1 MAEPAENA
9 EPLVEEE
16 EGEEE
21 EEDLTPEEL
30 VEKGDDCGS
39 DDLADALD
47 YYSAAIEKKKLDLED
62 LGEDEIHPEL
72 ASFYLKY
79 ADALLKEQEALHE
92 DELYHK
98 QEDAAE
104 GELNDMEMTFAMLDM
119 ATRSFEKRVEIAKKA
134 GQIDQEAGELL
145 IFVHLRRGDFYCL
158 EDMAEGWIEEAK
170 LALEYV
176 NQFEPENKKRRA
188 EAILPLAMAFKADN
202 KSADALENLKLAKTI
217 LNELISEADTADGK
231 EWHQG
236 TLEKVEEMIT
246 ETEEDIKGEE
256 ECPIEQVSEEIKKV
270 ATESTSFDAPTRS
283 EEPVQIA
290 VKRKSRDENGSAA
303 KRPNTSDSTAPNGSA
318 AS

>member
-1 MAEPAENA
+1 M
-9 EPLVEEE
+9 
-16 EGEEE
+16 G
-21 EEDLTPEEL
+21 
-30 VEKGDDCGS
+30 
-39 DDLADALD
+39 
-47 YYSAAIEKKKLDLED
+47 
-62 LGEDEIHPEL
+62 
-72 ASFYLKY
+72 
-79 ADALLKEQEALHE
+79 
-92 DELYHK
+92 
-98 QEDAAE
+98 
-104 GELNDMEMTFAMLDM
+104 
-119 ATRSFEKRVEIAKKA
+119 
-134 GQIDQEAGELL
+134 GELL

-217 LNELISEADTADGK
+217 LNELISEEDSADGK

-236 TLEKVEEMIT
+236 TLDKVEEMIT

-303 KRPNTSDSTAPNGSA
+303 KRPNTSD
-318 AS
+318 